1 MREATLVVTAWNL
14 SGPILAELSQF
25 LGGTRLVPESVEPD
39 EDEEFIRAVWQEV
52 GDDLRDAMRR
62 YPLSQAAADVGEDSS
77 VSAA

>member
-1 MREATLVVTAWNL
+1 MRETTLVVTAWNL
-14 SGPILAELSQF
+14 SVPILAELSQF
-25 LGGTRLVPESVEPD
+25 LGSTRLVPESAAPD

-62 YPLSQAAADVGEDSS
+62 YPLSQAAADAGKDSS